1 MKSLIRIFLLLVVAS
16 ISFNVSA
23 QSDPTPK
30 NNGWVVSKDVQRYS
44 NKSLSEPTGVQVAS
58 VGTPEH
64 VNSKMARKSSSQTA
78 TTGNIKSSGT
88 PAWVVSKSVNLINKK

>member
-1 MKSLIRIFLLLVVAS
+1 MKSLIKIFLLLVVAS

-64 VNSKMARKSSSQTA
+64 VNSKMARKSSQTT
-78 TTGNIKSSGT
+78 TTGNVKSSGT